1 MPMYNLLESNEC
13 YSMASSSLQNYYKD
27 ERNAKENNNNSYRI
41 NNVKTTTNKSFQYK
55 TKIMG
60 SAPNG
65 NNIFE

>member
-1 MPMYNLLESNEC
+1 MPRYNLLESNEC
-13 YSMASSSLQNYYKD
+13 YSMASSSLQNCYKD

>member
-1 MPMYNLLESNEC
+1 
-13 YSMASSSLQNYYKD
+13 MASSSLQNCYKD
-27 ERNAKENNNNSYRI
+27 ERNAKENNNSSYRI

>member
-13 YSMASSSLQNYYKD
+13 YSMASSSLQNCYKD

-60 SAPNG
+60 SAPSG
-65 NNIFE
+65 KNIFE

>member
-13 YSMASSSLQNYYKD
+13 YSMASSSLQNCYKD
-27 ERNAKENNNNSYRI
+27 DNSYRI

>member
-1 MPMYNLLESNEC
+1 
-13 YSMASSSLQNYYKD
+13 MASSSLQNYYKD

-41 NNVKTTTNKSFQYK
+41 NNIKTTTNKSFQYK

-60 SAPNG
+60 STPNG